1 MQSENASRATSES
14 GQLARAHGADCSGSK
29 QKGPRQLQTALF
41 LALLGVLLVTL
52 AACASQQVRPVDP
65 DSVEMEGHEDFA
77 DLHIV
82 DCLLPGE
89 VRRMGQSTFLSPRR
103 PVRTTAIDCR
113 IRGGEYT
120 AYDRADHQTAL
131 SVWLEQA
138 RAGDPEAQYYVGTIY
153 EKGMGRAPDHAE
165 AFSWYERAAGQ
176 GFTKAQ
182 MALGYLY
189 EMGLGVEQDLVESLR
204 WYRRASGGG
213 NEEIVFASAAREK
226 MNALRSELE
235 SDLERLESE
244 KQALAEQVERLRDE
258 LRQRDDAGQA
268 SAETIATL
276 ERMLTQTERQAAE
289 TEGRLVRLRGQDLP
303 ELRAGKPTSQRQ
315 RIAANVERERFG
327 KYHALVVGLESYMF
341 WESLQSPHEDARSIA
356 DLLSSRYGFD
366 TTLLL
371 DASGAE
377 ILSAINDLRERVGPE
392 DNVLLYFAGHGQLL
406 RAETSELMRGYWLPV
421 NAERERTTY
430 WVSNSAINDYLAILD
445 ARSVLVIADSCFG
458 GAMSTDPST
467 MMLGGDTALSER
479 LIELGLSRKARFVLS
494 SGGLR
499 PVLDGTEGQHS
510 IFARAMI
517 EVLQS
522 SEDVLRAQDLFGR
535 VAQRTER
542 LASAVGAEQ
551 RPELKPIREA
561 GHEAGS
567 FFLVPQKSGASTTS
581 AAAN

>member
-1 MQSENASRATSES
+1 MIYVRWRLMQHMRAKPGSCTFVN
-14 GQLARAHGADCSGSK
+14 GMKAVLGHGGVRVC
-29 QKGPRQLQTALF
+29 
-41 LALLGVLLVTL
+41 LALMI
-52 AACASQQVRPVDP
+52 AAQLTSCASQQVRPADP
-65 DSVEMEGHEDFA
+65 DSVEMQGHEDFA

-131 SVWLEQA
+131 NVWLEQA
-138 RAGDPEAQYYVGTIY
+138 RDGDPEAQYYVGTIY
-153 EKGMGRAPDHAE
+153 EKGMGRAPDHAA
-165 AFSWYERAAGQ
+165 AFSWYERAAEQ

-189 EMGLGVEQDLVESLR
+189 EMGLGVEQDLVESLK

-213 NEEIVFASAAREK
+213 NEEIVFASAAQEK
-226 MNALRSELE
+226 MNALRAELE
-235 SDLERLESE
+235 SDLERLKSE
-244 KQALAEQVERLRDE
+244 KRALAEQVERLRDE
-258 LRQRDDAGQA
+258 FQQRDDAGQA

-276 ERMLTQTERQAAE
+276 ERMLAQTERQTAE
-289 TEGRLVRLRGQDLP
+289 TEGRLVRLRGQELP
-303 ELRAGKPTSQRQ
+303 VIGSPEPTGYSERMT
-315 RIAANVERERFG
+315 AEVERERFG

-341 WESLQSPHEDARSIA
+341 WESLQSPHEDAREIA

-377 ILSAINDLRERVGPE
+377 ILSAINDLRERVGSE

-406 RAETSELMRGYWLPV
+406 RPETSELMRGYWLPV
-421 NAERERTTY
+421 NAEVERTTY
-430 WVSNSAINDYLAILD
+430 WISNSAINDYLAILD

-467 MMLGGDTALSER
+467 MMLGGDTAISER

-510 IFARAMI
+510 IFARAFI
-517 EVLQS
+517 EVLQAS
-522 SEDVLRAQDLFGR
+522 DGLMRVQDVFDR
-535 VAQRTER
+535 VARRTER
-542 LASAVGAEQ
+542 LASAVGVEQ
-551 RPELKPIREA
+551 RPELRPIREA

-567 FFLVPQKSGASTTS
+567 FFFIADRPSGS
-581 AAAN
+581 